1 MDDPSDWSKTGI
13 DKKTGKGTKDGT
25 PNTKE
30 LKKEVEAMT
39 TAVGYKGAAKTKA
52 TEVMMLNSKQNEPLS
67 TRERK
72 EQQETLKTKV
82 NMLFDMRASDPLI
95 INSLKRKDSIFDK
108 VKLLN
113 ENYFNNGRE
122 SLKKKRQDV
131 IAEAEDE
138 ENERDR
144 AVGEQSALLTT
155 EGNADDSN
163 NNNYFRN
170 MPAPPHSGSIPKES
184 EQMSQLHQAKDHQD
198 YDKANEEDKTT
209 ENVEEDDEEEE
220 KASRLMLYEKSRRS
234 MSMINPA
241 KNHQIQ
247 NLLMAGQ

>member
-1 MDDPSDWSKTGI
+1 MDDPSDWRKTGI

-39 TAVGYKGAAKTKA
+39 SAVGYKGAAKTKA

-122 SLKKKRQDV
+122 SLKKRQDV

-138 ENERDR
+138 EKERER

-170 MPAPPHSGSIPKES
+170 IPAPPHSGSIPKES
-184 EQMSQLHQAKDHQD
+184 DHMSHLH
-198 YDKANEEDKTT
+198 
-209 ENVEEDDEEEE
+209 
-220 KASRLMLYEKSRRS
+220 
-234 MSMINPA
+234 
-241 KNHQIQ
+241 
-247 NLLMAGQ
+247 

>member
-1 MDDPSDWSKTGI
+1 MEDSSEKYKTGVE
-13 DKKTGKGTKDGT
+13 KKVGKGNKDGT

-39 TAVGYKGAAKTKA
+39 SAVGYKGAAKTKA

-122 SLKKKRQDV
+122 SLKKKRQDA

-138 ENERDR
+138 DNEQDR
-144 AVGEQSALLTT
+144 ALGEQSALLTT
-155 EGNADDSN
+155 EGNAEDSN

-170 MPAPPHSGSIPKES
+170 IPAPPQSGSIPKETDL
-184 EQMSQLHQAKDHQD
+184 MSQLHQAKDHQD
-198 YDKANEEDKTT
+198 YDKVIEEDKTT
-209 ENVEEDDEEEE
+209 ENVEEDDQEE
-220 KASRLMLYEKSRRS
+220 
-234 MSMINPA
+234 
-241 KNHQIQ
+241 
-247 NLLMAGQ
+247 